1 MAKPDEKSTPQ
12 EKQPELHR
20 YDELTPEQEKR
31 VNHDQ
36 QNRVNEDL
44 DADRM

>member
-1 MAKPDEKSTPQ
+1 MAKRDEKPAKP

-20 YDELTPEQEKR
+20 YDELTPEQEER

-36 QNRVNEDL
+36 QNRINEDL